1 MFQETHGFGHTSQ
14 VKVMRSE
21 SHDSVFDN
29 PDLTPDPVTSQPF
42 EETPFSPPA
51 SIAQHLQSLKPG
63 LVSVSVPP
71 APSTGARKQAKP
83 QKIPQYQPQRQ
94 EVEEECEVMGGPRR
108 QHPGPDPPVQVPPL
122 PGQPLPGQPPGQPP
136 GQAPQGYICISVPIY
151 IGHGQPN
158 GSQAAAPV
166 PPPRPYPP
174 PPGIQPINP
183 TMMMHVPPAHMPPA
197 AHAVP
202 PGMVRPPDWQ
212 PDSHVIIKEEP
223 PSPDDEKPEA
233 FRMDDLEPGEI
244 RTMGSKVKASKVM
257 AVGPSSSRYPQHKTG
272 YPGMPLLQPAP
283 PVGGMRLPVAAE
295 NHRSNRHHGNYAQ
308 DEDAILDLT
317 KKGDDYLERSE
328 DGDSCRSTPTLPSR
342 TSTPKPKKPK
352 SKLMLDNMVAKLWQN
367 KMSHPDGSTE
377 KKEVTTDA
385 KSDTGSHNEQLKKL
399 EQPPTSS
406 STCPTGSM
414 KHAQTP
420 RKDPPRQKPAQPSRD
435 ARRKGRPIR
444 GDTSVNS
451 DAPEGLQFTFIN
463 DSESG
468 KMNLVGVSKPSRSL
482 QDGAHPGGGH
492 WTQIGTRYYSAGKVT
507 YIVTL
512 MVFQDY

>member
-1 MFQETHGFGHTSQ
+1 MCVRDEARLRVYRRLYVLFQDVHGFGRTSP
-14 VKVMRSE
+14 VMRSG
-21 SHDSVFDN
+21 SHDSVFDD
-29 PDLTPDPVTSQPF
+29 PDLTPDPVTSQTF

-83 QKIPQYQPQRQ
+83 QKIPQHGKQRQ
-94 EVEEECEVMGGPRR
+94 EVEEECETLGDPR
-108 QHPGPDPPVQVPPL
+108 QQLPGSDAPVPVQPL
-122 PGQPLPGQPPGQPP
+122 PGQPP

-158 GSQAAAPV
+158 GSQARPV

-174 PPGIQPINP
+174 PPGMQPINP
-183 TMMMHVPPAHMPPA
+183 TMMMHVPPSHMPPS
-197 AHAVP
+197 AHVP

-233 FRMDDLEPGEI
+233 FRVDDLEPGEI

-257 AVGPSSSRYPQHKTG
+257 AVGPSGNRFPQHEAS

-283 PVGGMRLPVAAE
+283 TIGGMRLPVAAE
-295 NHRSNRHHGNYAQ
+295 NHRSNRHHGNQAQ
-308 DEDAILDLT
+308 EDDAILDLT
-317 KKGDDYLERSE
+317 KKGDYLERSE

-342 TSTPKPKKPK
+342 TSTPKPRKPK

-377 KKEVTTDA
+377 RKEVTMDA
-385 KSDTGSHNEQLKKL
+385 KSDAGEQLKL
-399 EQPPTSS
+399 EQPPVSS
-406 STCPTGSM
+406 STCPTTSV
-414 KHAQTP
+414 KHAQAA
-420 RKDPPRQKPAQPSRD
+420 KEDPPREKLAQPSRD
-435 ARRKGRPIR
+435 VRRKGRPMK

-482 QDGAHPGGGH
+482 QDGAHPGGGGGAH
-492 WTQIGTRYYSAGKVT
+492 WTQIGTCRYSAHA
-507 YIVTL
+507 L
-512 MVFQDY
+512 MAAQR